1 MLRDNTS
8 PYQYIRGLRQV
19 KEDEKE
25 MFRQSH
31 SLEVLTNHLHV
42 KALLATL
49 RAGLCSDQL
58 PQTPAQS
65 KARELCLPSQSKQ
78 VIQSAVLI

>member
-49 RAGLCSDQL
+49 RGLAL
-58 PQTPAQS
+58 P
-65 KARELCLPSQSKQ
+65 
-78 VIQSAVLI
+78 